1 MLTSFSKLKNAKTDV
16 TRFIAKMHLNQL
28 YGYFGRSRELILT
41 KNVFNRD
48 VNLLLGTHFV
58 KSIIQITK
66 KISIVLMT
74 ANLNFD
80 LIKKLK
86 LDLDLTTL
94 KNMNKNVK
102 SNVAISAAVTGYARI
117 EMIKYKTDPTYIV
130 YYTDTD
136 SIFINKPLPD
146 YLVGES
152 LGLMKNELKQYDCEY
167 AERAIFLGNKKY
179 AYQFIDK
186 KGKLQTNTVFAGI
199 KRDFLTWEQ
208 FEDMSNSKTIEVK
221 LPNVFTHNFKS
232 LSISI
237 NERVLKIK
245 KSDSKIL
252 LNNKYYPKHIID
264 FYDFKTSES
273 NTLKKLYFNFI
284 ILIKNIFFKS

>member
-1 MLTSFSKLKNAKTDV
+1 MIFPTGTWYGTYFSEELKAVIKHGYKITWIKGQPFTKEYLFNNYVNFFFKIKQTAKTAV

-41 KNVFNRD
+41 KAVFNRD
-48 VNLLLGTHFV
+48 INLLLGTHFV

-66 KISIVLMT
+66 KMSIVLMT

-86 LDLDLTTL
+86 LDLDLTTF
-94 KNMNKNVK
+94 KNMNKSVK
-102 SNVAISAAVTGYARI
+102 SNVAISAAVTAYARI
-117 EMIKYKTDPTYIV
+117 EMMKYKVDPSYKI

-136 SIFINKPLPD
+136 SIFLNKPLPD

-152 LGLMKNELKQYDCEY
+152 LGLMKNELKKYGCEY
-167 AERAIFLGNKKY
+167 AERAIFVGNKKY
-179 AYQFIDK
+179 AYQFIDMNGNLK
-186 KGKLQTNTVFAGI
+186 TRTVFSGI

-208 FEDMSNSKTIEVK
+208 IENMSNGKIITVK
-221 LPNVFTHNFKS
+221 LPNVFTHSFKS

-237 NERVLKIK
+237 EERVVKIK
-245 KSDSKIL
+245 KS
-252 LNNKYYPKHIID
+252 
-264 FYDFKTSES
+264 
-273 NTLKKLYFNFI
+273 
-284 ILIKNIFFKS
+284 KSF